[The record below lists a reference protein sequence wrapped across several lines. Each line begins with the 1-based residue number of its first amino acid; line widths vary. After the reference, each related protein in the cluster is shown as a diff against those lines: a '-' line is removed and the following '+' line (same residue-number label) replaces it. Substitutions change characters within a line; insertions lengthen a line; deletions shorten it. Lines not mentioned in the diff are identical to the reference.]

1 MKSSKEINI
10 TVDDLKNKLYDLI
23 DSSVDTETSSYYKSI
38 IEETIQLHIQN
49 TIQRYYDIFRKEL
62 KNGTESS
69 FSKFLAVT
77 QAYLSEEKIFYTAIE
92 KENEKIKDFESLY
105 LQHLYNKLC
114 NLLKNSPSLPKETKQ
129 NIEIVE
135 NLATSIFVEIKD
147 TLSISNKIDKH
158 IQLITDFINI
168 QNIGTNTSRVI
179 FEDKA
184 TQKNIISS
192 PQLINYFTKALSKVK
207 YLYYC
212 NEKRERPITTNL
224 ELAEAIAN
232 LLQSFNIEE
241 DSTDLSNLRL
251 EEKEALVKLL
261 QSHNIEIENINLSN
275 KELEDTIARIFQDFN
290 INITYTSTVKIDPFD
305 LSKLK
310 LVTPQLADLKVLEP
324 PYPNPKFVITDLK
337 ESLKELETL
346 KKKYSHVLIKQI
358 ATVLIDQNIMT
369 FISAKGNKYNL
380 FNNENQPIGLRRTD
394 AELIFDILDVLEI
407 QLTKTKGEHKDLSV
421 FTYYDKMDIVKERL
435 ETVSTLNVDD
445 LKITEHILRDYTYF
459 L

>member
-77 QAYLSEEKIFYTAIE
+77 QAFLSEEKIFYSAIE
-92 KENEKIKDFESLY
+92 KGNEKIKDFESLY

-129 NIEIVE
+129 NIEIIE

-207 YLYYC
+207 LQRK
-212 NEKRERPITTNL
+212 KR
-224 ELAEAIAN
+224 
-232 LLQSFNIEE
+232 
-241 DSTDLSNLRL
+241 
-251 EEKEALVKLL
+251 K
-261 QSHNIEIENINLSN
+261 
-275 KELEDTIARIFQDFN
+275 
-290 INITYTSTVKIDPFD
+290 
-305 LSKLK
+305 
-310 LVTPQLADLKVLEP
+310 
-324 PYPNPKFVITDLK
+324 
-337 ESLKELETL
+337 
-346 KKKYSHVLIKQI
+346 
-358 ATVLIDQNIMT
+358 
-369 FISAKGNKYNL
+369 
-380 FNNENQPIGLRRTD
+380 
-394 AELIFDILDVLEI
+394 
-407 QLTKTKGEHKDLSV
+407 
-421 FTYYDKMDIVKERL
+421 TYYNK
-435 ETVSTLNVDD
+435 S
-445 LKITEHILRDYTYF
+445 
-459 L
+459 